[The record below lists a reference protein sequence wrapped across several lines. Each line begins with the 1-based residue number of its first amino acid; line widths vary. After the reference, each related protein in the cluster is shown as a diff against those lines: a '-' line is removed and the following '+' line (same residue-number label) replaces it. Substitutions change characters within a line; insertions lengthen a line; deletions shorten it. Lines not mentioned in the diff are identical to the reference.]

1 MTNDRLMHTSEIAE
15 LLGVSRQSVAR
26 WVREGRLKAIA
37 ISVGPRP
44 TYRIRESDYRAFLN
58 RYVRGED

>member
-15 LLGVSRQSVAR
+15 LLGVSRQSVSR

-44 TYRIRESDYRAFLN
+44 VYRIRESDYRAFLN

>member
-44 TYRIRESDYRAFLN
+44 IYRIRASDYRAFLN